1 MKELEPRIEANGI
14 EYVLIGDFY
23 FPCLALSEQKEARPI
38 GLYGRLHRAYIEEH
52 HPIRYQGYVLHE
64 RLWDYLADVDAQAN
78 ARMDVIMGYI
88 LQKEGITEDLKAHD
102 QMEWVRRMNS
112 IRSIAEE
119 IVLRELIYV

>member
-1 MKELEPRIEANGI
+1 MDVLEKEIVGDNGI
-14 EYVLIGDFY
+14 TYRLVGDFY
-23 FPCLALSEQKEARPI
+23 LPVLALQPQVSRPI
-38 GLYGRLHRAYIEEH
+38 GLYGRLHRAYIEKH
-52 HPIRYQGYVLHE
+52 HPIRYQGYVLQE

-88 LQKEGITEDLKAHD
+88 LQKEGITEDLKASD
-102 QMEWVRRMNS
+102 QMEWVRRMNV

>member
-1 MKELEPRIEANGI
+1 MDVLEKEIVGENGI
-14 EYVLIGDFY
+14 TYRLVGDFY
-23 FPCLALSEQKEARPI
+23 LPMLALQPHANRPI
-38 GLYGRLHRAYIEEH
+38 GLYGRLHRDYIEKH

-119 IVLRELIYV
+119 IVLGELIYV